1 MKDSKPS
8 AGTKNPTKKLRV
20 PKSEKVRAAK
30 DAPNAAKKAL
40 KTQAENTVNHG
51 NSGGESCN

>member
-1 MKDSKPS
+1 MSKKKDMKKP
-8 AGTKNPTKKLRV
+8 
-20 PKSEKVRAAK
+20 PKAEKVRTAK
-30 DAPNAAKKAL
+30 DVPNAAKRAL